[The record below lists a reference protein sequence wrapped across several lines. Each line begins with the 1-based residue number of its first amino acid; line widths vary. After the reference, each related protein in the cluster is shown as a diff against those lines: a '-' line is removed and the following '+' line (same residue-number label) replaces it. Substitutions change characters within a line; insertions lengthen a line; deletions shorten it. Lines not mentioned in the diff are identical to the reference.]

1 MAYPDPVG
9 MPGQPGIQPEE
20 VHALSSLLGSLLSLL
35 QQFQPSPATP
45 GTGLPQSWNYSP
57 GPDFRAGPD
66 FSRLQI
72 DRQAAIAFAEDIAAD
87 SLRRLAA
94 YCESQGLPPGL
105 EACIDRAT
113 EAAQCF
119 ANRDYNGCLFLV
131 WQAYRTVAAA
141 KAANPDLPTLGEP
154 PTGATVGGTSAKL
167 H

>member
-1 MAYPDPVG
+1 MAYPDPAG
-9 MPGQPGIQPEE
+9 MPGQPAIQREE

-35 QQFQPSPATP
+35 QQFQPAATP
-45 GTGLPQSWNYSP
+45 QITGLPQPW
-57 GPDFRAGPD
+57 PDLGGLAPRANTE
-66 FSRLQI
+66 FSRQQL

-94 YCESQGLPPGL
+94 YCESQGQAPGL
-105 EACIDRAT
+105 ETCIDRTT

-131 WQAYRTVAAA
+131 WQAYRAVAAA
-141 KAANPDLPTLGEP
+141 KAANPDLPTLSEP
-154 PTGATVGGTSAKL
+154 PAGTTTGGTSAKL